1 MVLGRAD
8 EAEQREKEDEDAKGD
23 EAANQELVRANL
35 THRLEV
41 RSSGDEERRQNLESG
56 AE

>member
-41 RSSGDEERRQNLESG
+41 RSSGDEERRQNLECR